1 MTCEDLSL
9 ETELELDDLRAVV
22 FTKNL
27 AASEADRVAL
37 SDAMTRATRHCSA
50 KSVEAAELDDLAA
63 IAKAH
68 GCTQIV
74 TGFAT
79 VGPTHDAL
87 EQLRPAL
94 ADQGIALTEHLR
106 RWDRLAWPHCA
117 KGFFQLK
124 SRIPALLKDQAI
136 R

>member
-1 MTCEDLSL
+1 MVIAKD
-9 ETELELDDLRAVV
+9 
-22 FTKNL
+22 L

-37 SDAMTRATRHCSA
+37 SDAMTRAKRHWSA
-50 KSVEAAELDDLAA
+50 TPFKVDSLAELPAL
-63 IAKAH
+63 AKAN

-94 ADQGIALTEHLR
+94 AEQDILLAEHQR
-106 RWDRLAWPHCA
+106 RWDRLAWPHCG

-124 SRIPALLKDQAI
+124 SRIPSLLRDQAI
-136 R
+136 TE